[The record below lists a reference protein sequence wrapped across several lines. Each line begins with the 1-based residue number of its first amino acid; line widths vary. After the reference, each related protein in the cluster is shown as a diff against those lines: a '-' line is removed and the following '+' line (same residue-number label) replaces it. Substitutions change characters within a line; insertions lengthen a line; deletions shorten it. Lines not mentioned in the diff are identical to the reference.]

1 MEGKH
6 VLSKLTENTYNPN
19 HSLAFTLMSNIS
31 IAEKGAKQVPSW
43 GTRLPFSLEGEVPL
57 KIWPPLSQS
66 KQKLPFACLRFHF
79 YILELRL
86 YLKK

>member
-6 VLSKLTENTYNPN
+6 VLSELTENTYNPN

-43 GTRLPFSLEGEVPL
+43 GTQLPFSLEGEVPL
-57 KIWPPLSQS
+57 KIWPPLPQS
-66 KQKLPFACLRFHF
+66 K
-79 YILELRL
+79 
-86 YLKK
+86 